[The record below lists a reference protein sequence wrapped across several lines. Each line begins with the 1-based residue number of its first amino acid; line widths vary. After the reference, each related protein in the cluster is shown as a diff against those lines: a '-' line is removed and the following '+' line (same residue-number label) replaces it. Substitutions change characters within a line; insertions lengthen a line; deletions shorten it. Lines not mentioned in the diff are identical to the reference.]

1 MDPWLVWL
9 IAAVVFGIG
18 EIATLG
24 FFLAPFAGG
33 ALLAAIVS
41 GAGGGALI
49 SWAVF
54 LVVSVTLLAAL
65 RPLARSHR
73 RQPPLLRTGTA
84 ALVGSSAMGV
94 ERIANDQGLGS
105 GRGGGGGGAAPSP
118 HVVERIANDQ
128 GLGSVRIGGEVWT
141 ARSYDDDEGI
151 EAGKKVQVVEIRGA
165 TAFVTE

>member
-1 MDPWLVWL
+1 MDPWVVWL

-24 FFLAPFAGG
+24 FFLAPFAAG
-33 ALLAAIVS
+33 ALVAAIVS

-54 LVVSVTLLAAL
+54 LVVSVTMLGAL

-73 RQPPLLRTGTA
+73 RQPPLLRTGSA
-84 ALVGSSAMGV
+84 ALVGSNAM
-94 ERIANDQGLGS
+94 
-105 GRGGGGGGAAPSP
+105 
-118 HVVERIANDQ
+118 VVERIANDQ

-141 ARSYDDDEGI
+141 ARSYDDDEVI